1 LAFATAA
8 LEFSITGALIVILI
22 AAFKKMKFSYWLFS
36 ALAVILPT
44 LTGTF
49 SSMPRYA
56 LMAFMLF
63 PFLAVRYKKDI
74 KLIIIAQA
82 FLQVVLLS
90 MFIRGYW
97 VS

>member
-1 LAFATAA
+1 LIMAFR
-8 LEFSITGALIVILI
+8 
-22 AAFKKMKFSYWLFS
+22 KMKFSYWLFS